1 MSPDKKAANF
11 IGGPVGEGRPREG
24 AASLSKQFICQR
36 SDEPI
41 RPMMLG
47 NMRHNGVRRLFV
59 TCSAC
64 GHYTYVDFIRAM
76 NLSMLDSVV
85 AKEVTKRTR
94 T

>member
-41 RPMMLG
+41 RPMTLE
-47 NMRHNGVRRLFV
+47 NMRQNGVRGLFV

-64 GHYTYVDFIRAM
+64 GHHTYVDFTKEM

>member
-1 MSPDKKAANF
+1 MMAKGIVVLRRWAKATPT
-11 IGGPVGEGRPREG
+11 GMT
-24 AASLSKQFICQR
+24 K

-41 RPMMLG
+41 RPMTLE
-47 NMRHNGVRRLFV
+47 NMRQNGVRGLFV

-64 GHYTYVDFIRAM
+64 GHHTYVDFTRAT